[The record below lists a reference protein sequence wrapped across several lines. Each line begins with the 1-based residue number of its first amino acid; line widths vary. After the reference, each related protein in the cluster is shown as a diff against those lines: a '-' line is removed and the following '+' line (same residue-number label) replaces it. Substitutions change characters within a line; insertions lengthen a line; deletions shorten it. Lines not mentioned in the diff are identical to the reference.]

1 MRECHVAV
9 SLVIPAGKLESS
21 AMEGGAA
28 AFVTAVAADKT
39 APIPLEEILEVAR
52 VSILAAALW
61 AQSG

>member
-28 AFVTAVAADKT
+28 AFVTAVAADKP
-39 APIPLEEILEVAR
+39 APIPLEEILEAR